1 MTNEPLLLR
10 ASESPSQAKGKGGGG
25 LRTHATSSFFR
36 IGPQNRD
43 KFPHRKR
50 REEGKDTESN
60 Y

>member
-1 MTNEPLLLR
+1 MTNEPLLLGV
-10 ASESPSQAKGKGGGG
+10 SESGEGEGRGGG